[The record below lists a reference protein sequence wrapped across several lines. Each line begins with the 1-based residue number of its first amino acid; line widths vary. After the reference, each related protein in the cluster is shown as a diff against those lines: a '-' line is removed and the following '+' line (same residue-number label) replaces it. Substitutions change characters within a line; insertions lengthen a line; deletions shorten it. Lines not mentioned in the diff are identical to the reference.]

1 MDDLYKTITTPSI
14 ETVFKDRNSK
24 FYGYA
29 FPVNEETS
37 IKDFLEFL
45 RKKHHTA
52 RHFCYARQLG
62 TESVR
67 FRANDDG
74 EPSNSAGMPIY
85 GQIQSFE
92 VTNILVV
99 SVRYFGGTKL
109 GVGGLINAYRASA
122 RLTLESSA
130 IEEKTIDE
138 SFQLN
143 FQYDL
148 MSKVLRILKENSI
161 TITRQKLEM
170 DCEIIIAV
178 RKSHIQKIVKIF
190 EPYFTTKSKG
200 TGLGLSIVKKIIE
213 DHNGKIKIDKNKQ
226 MAGTTSLIIF
236 ENTNV

>member
-1 MDDLYKTITTPSI
+1 MDDLYKTITKPSI
-14 ETVFKDRNSK
+14 ETLFKDRNSK

-29 FPVNEETS
+29 FPVTEEAS
-37 IKDFLEFL
+37 VKDFLEFL

-52 RHFCYARQLG
+52 RHFCYAWQLG

-85 GQIQSFE
+85 GQIQSFD

-109 GVGGLINAYRASA
+109 GVSGLINAYRASA

-130 IEEKTIDE
+130 IEEKTIDD

-161 TITRQKLEM
+161 TITHQKLEM
-170 DCEIIIAV
+170 DCEMIIAV
-178 RKSHIQKIVKIF
+178 RKSHTQKVVKIF
-190 EPYFTTKSKG
+190 ETLYK
-200 TGLGLSIVKKIIE
+200 VE
-213 DHNGKIKIDKNKQ
+213 IKQ
-226 MAGTTSLIIF
+226 L
-236 ENTNV
+236 NV

>member
-1 MDDLYKTITTPSI
+1 MDDLYKTITKPSI
-14 ETVFKDRNSK
+14 ETLFKDRNSK

-29 FPVNEETS
+29 FPVTEEAS
-37 IKDFLEFL
+37 VKDFLEFL

-52 RHFCYARQLG
+52 RHFCYAWQLG

-85 GQIQSFE
+85 GQIQSFD

-178 RKSHIQKIVKIF
+178 RKSHTQKIVKIF
-190 EPYFTTKSKG
+190 ETLYRVE
-200 TGLGLSIVKKIIE
+200 IKK
-213 DHNGKIKIDKNKQ
+213 
-226 MAGTTSLIIF
+226 L
-236 ENTNV
+236 NV

>member
-1 MDDLYKTITTPSI
+1 MDDLYKTITKPSI
-14 ETVFKDRNSK
+14 ETLFKDRNSK

-29 FPVNEETS
+29 FPLTEEAS
-37 IKDFLEFL
+37 VKDFLEFL

-52 RHFCYARQLG
+52 RHFCYAWQLG

-161 TITRQKLEM
+161 TIKRQKLEM
-170 DCEIIIAV
+170 DCEMIIAV
-178 RKSHIQKIVKIF
+178 RKSHTQKIVKIF
-190 EPYFTTKSKG
+190 ETLYK
-200 TGLGLSIVKKIIE
+200 VE
-213 DHNGKIKIDKNKQ
+213 IKQ
-226 MAGTTSLIIF
+226 L
-236 ENTNV
+236 NV